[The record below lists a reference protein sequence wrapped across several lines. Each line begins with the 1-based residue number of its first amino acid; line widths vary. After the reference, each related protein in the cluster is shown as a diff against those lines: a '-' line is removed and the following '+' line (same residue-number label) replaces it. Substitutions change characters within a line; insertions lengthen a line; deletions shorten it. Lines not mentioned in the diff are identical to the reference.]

1 MLEITLKKSVEG
13 KNGTDREG
21 HIVLKRVRSA
31 QEVLMIFLKVDL
43 HDANIEKKLSL
54 EEDKMKEH

>member
-21 HIVLKRVRSA
+21 YIVLKRVRSA
-31 QEVLMIFLKVDL
+31 QEVLMIFLKMDL
-43 HDANIEKKLSL
+43 HDANIEENFTWKKTR
-54 EEDKMKEH
+54 